1 MVTMTAKRLQR
12 YVMDYDYEIT
22 LDQAAKVL
30 NVLDDYCDYG
40 LGFDSDDIQRA
51 VDYVVNEDCSVFAGC
66 FS

>member
-1 MVTMTAKRLQR
+1 MITMTAKRLQR

-30 NVLDDYCDYG
+30 MVLDDYCDYG
-40 LGFDSDDIQRA
+40 FDGDDIQRA

-66 FS
+66 FN